1 MLRGTA
7 ELSLLV
13 LLVAVVF
20 GPILAERFGIPGI
33 VGLIFSGTVFGPFV
47 LNWVGADSLVEDLGS
62 IGILYLM
69 FLAGLS
75 FDIRAFFEN
84 RRSAVLYGLLGFFI
98 PFVLSVWVVSQGESI
113 EALGALLIGAMW
125 ASNTLVA
132 YPEVQAAG
140 LQGNRGVSAAVS
152 AGVVADLLSLT
163 VLAFA
168 TATAV
173 IEIDSIEL
181 PFGDLPFDER
191 IVELLRPEGVE
202 PTTIDPLLPLWLGL
216 PVLAVVCLWILP
228 RVADW
233 FFVRVGRVRVERFV
247 FSLAMMAAGATI
259 ALLGGMEGLIGAF
272 LVGLGM
278 NRLVPTRGPLME
290 RLEFVGTSL
299 FVPAFLVSVGLN
311 IEPAVLVEVETL
323 GLGLLFTGFVVVG
336 KTAAAVIVGLAFRF
350 SRHEIGVM
358 SSLSFGQAAS
368 TLAIAQVGE
377 NLGMF
382 GQNVVNAAVLAIV
395 LTALLTSYGTR
406 YFIRRVPRPA
416 ADDLPLGEQLL
427 LDARETGSDLEALVS
442 FTTGLARSDGGLVI
456 PFGIAG
462 AGTDGPATRLAVART
477 VEAVSA
483 TGLDAD
489 SAIRVDDSFPDGA
502 VSLVEEREASA
513 LVLSWSGPRRV
524 VDLAFGSDIDTI
536 GEQCPVPALAAHL
549 LRPWTRVVAP
559 LGRTV
564 TEWDRD
570 DARLVL
576 DVVGRLRSSSVPM
589 IISTNDPSLIPGS
602 FEVGDVDVRI
612 VDSGWPDFDEVQPG
626 DLLVLPTHAI
636 GGPPD
641 EGARRTSRLLERTN
655 VVVVGGP
662 HRLSVRPGLGRR
674 PLTGTMS
681 GPTPPRQEVE

>member
-1 MLRGTA
+1 VLRGTA
-7 ELSLLV
+7 EATLLV

-20 GPILAERFGIPGI
+20 GPVLAERFGIPGI
-33 VGLIFSGTVFGPFV
+33 VGLIFGGTLFGPFV
-47 LNWVGADSLVEDLGS
+47 LDWLGADSLVSDLGS

-84 RRSAVLYGLLGFFI
+84 RRSAALYGLLGFFI
-98 PFVLSVWVVSQGESI
+98 PFGLSVWVVSRAESI
-113 EALGALLIGAMW
+113 EGLGALLIGAMW

-140 LQGNRGVSAAVS
+140 LQGNRAVSAAVS
-152 AGVVADLLSLT
+152 GGVVADLMSLT

-173 IEIDSIEL
+173 IEIEPIDL
-181 PFGDLPFDER
+181 PFGDLPFGEELAD
-191 IVELLRPEGVE
+191 LLRPEGVE
-202 PTTIDPLLPLWLGL
+202 PTTNDPPLPLWLGL
-216 PVLAVVCLWILP
+216 PILVGACLWVLP

-233 FFVRVGRVRVERFV
+233 FFVRVGRARVERFV

-278 NRLVPTRGPLME
+278 NRMVPVRGPLME
-290 RLEFVGTSL
+290 RLDFVGTSL

-311 IEPAVLVEVETL
+311 IDPSVLVELDTL

-336 KTAAAVIVGLAFRF
+336 KAVAAVIVGLAFRF
-350 SRHEIGVM
+350 SRHEIGLM
-358 SSLSFGQAAS
+358 SALSFGQAAS

-382 GQNVVNAAVLAIV
+382 EQNVVNAAVLAIV
-395 LTALLTSYGTR
+395 LTALITSYGTR

-416 ADDLPLGEQLL
+416 ADHLPLGEELL
-427 LDARETGSDLEALVS
+427 VDARTTGSDLETLVS
-442 FTTGLARSDGGLVI
+442 FAAGLARPDGGLVI

-462 AGTDGPATRLAVART
+462 AGADRETTSLAVARAVDT
-477 VEAVSA
+477 VSA
-483 TGLDAD
+483 MGLDAD
-489 SAIRVDDSFPDGA
+489 SAIRVDDSFPDGT
-502 VSLVEEREASA
+502 VSLVEERQASA
-513 LVLSWSGPRRV
+513 LVLSWAGPRFV
-524 VDLAFGSDIDTI
+524 VDLALGSDMDAI
-536 GEQCPVPALAAHL
+536 GARCPVPTLAAHVL
-549 LRPWTRVVAP
+549 GPWKRVIAP
-559 LGRTV
+559 LGSTD

-576 DVVGRLRSSSVPM
+576 DVVGRLRSSSPVPV
-589 IISTNDPSLIPGS
+589 IVSTSDPSLIPDS
-602 FEVGDVDVRI
+602 FEADDVDLRI
-612 VDSGWPDFDEVQPG
+612 IDSGWIDLDEVEPS
-626 DLLVLPTHAI
+626 DLLVLPTYAV
-636 GGPPD
+636 GGP
-641 EGARRTSRLLERTN
+641 GAHRTRRTSRFLEHTN

-662 HRLSVRPGLGRR
+662 HRLSVSPGRR
-674 PLTGTMS
+674 PLTSTMS
-681 GPTPPRQEVE
+681 GSSTVT